1 MRSRNIFIISCVG
14 AFALLMFISGYCQGA
29 DSDKNGVPI
38 RIGWQIP
45 SGTQGQI
52 VQILKRTDILEKHGL
67 NPTFV
72 PFSYGGPEMDAAL
85 AGELDVTFSADQ
97 PAINLIAKGGK
108 WKIVSRLYY
117 DRTAIMVPVNSPVK
131 EIKDLKGKTVASSFG
146 SFAHRET
153 ILKEQA
159 AGLDA
164 DKDVKNVNMDI
175 LDVQKLVMAGG
186 GGGWG
191 EIDAVAVWE
200 PTTSHFE
207 LEGLVRSLNSTMALG
222 VVAISDEFI
231 ASHPDAAVQFLVAIA
246 QAWVYFSPQQG
257 ERVMQ
262 WYIDDSQLAYT
273 KKALTSALKDEPN
286 YRADSI
292 SKVDMKLTEE
302 DIVTLERGAA
312 WAQER
317 GYSQAIPQMRN
328 AVDQALL
335 AKAMKELA
343 GKGSDECKVI
353 LPSAREAGTFQK
365 MKSSFL
371 DTLPLWAFF
380 LMMVVLTLLSIEV
393 GQRMGARRRRNE
405 EHEEE
410 GAIGTV
416 VGAVLGLLA
425 FVIALT
431 FGAAGGRFDASRE
444 AMLDD
449 VTAIRTA
456 YLRAGLVPEPHKTA
470 TRVLLRDYVELRISM
485 ADVYGNPDQLRALRE
500 RALALQGMLWTH
512 AEALAAKDSSD
523 IIALYSEGLTEV
535 FSLQTRRIAFGAHF
549 RIPPFVWVVV
559 IMASC
564 ISMFVVGFQF
574 GISGKRSFPAQLA
587 LALTFA
593 LVMQL
598 IFDLDRPGKGVIQVN
613 QQPMIDLYR
622 GLGTQK

>member
-1 MRSRNIFIISCVG
+1 MRYKNISRIQIAG
-14 AFALLMFISGYCQGA
+14 LFAALMFIAVAGQGA
-29 DSDKNGVPI
+29 EADKNGVPI

-45 SGTQGQI
+45 TGTQGQI
-52 VQILKRTDILEKHGL
+52 VQILKRTDILEKRGL

-72 PFSYGGPEMDAAL
+72 PFSYGGPQMDAAL

-117 DRTAIMVPVNSPVK
+117 DRTAIMVPVNSPVRA
-131 EIKDLKGKTVASSFG
+131 IKDLKGKTVASSFG

-175 LDVQKLVMAGG
+175 LDIRNLVMAGG
-186 GGGWG
+186 GEKWG

-207 LEGLVRSLNSTMALG
+207 LEGLVRSLNPTRALG
-222 VVAISDEFI
+222 VVAISDDFI
-231 ASHPDAAVQFLVAIA
+231 VSHPDAAVQFLMGIA
-246 QAWVYFSPQQG
+246 QAWIYFSPQHG

-262 WYIDDSQLAYT
+262 WYIDDSQLDYT
-273 KKALTSALKDEPN
+273 KKALMSALKEELN
-286 YRADSI
+286 YRADSAA
-292 SKVDMKLTEE
+292 KVDMKLTDE
-302 DIVTLERGAA
+302 DIAALERGAT

-317 GYSQAIPQMRN
+317 GYSQTKPQMRK
-328 AVDQALL
+328 AVDQDLL
-335 AKAMKELA
+335 AKAVKEIA
-343 GKGSDECKVI
+343 RTQFKDVQVI
-353 LPSAREAGTFQK
+353 VPSAREAGTAGK
-365 MKSSFL
+365 KSISFL
-371 DTLPLWAFF
+371 DMLPLWAFF
-380 LMMVVLTLLSIEV
+380 LLMVVLTLVSIET
-393 GQRMGARRRRNE
+393 GQRMGLRRRQKE

-410 GAIGTV
+410 SAIGTV

-431 FGAAGGRFDASRE
+431 FGAASGRFDASRE
-444 AMLDD
+444 ALLDD
-449 VTAIRTA
+449 VSAIRTA
-456 YLRAGLVPEPHKTA
+456 YLRAGLVPEPHRTA
-470 TRVLLRDYVELRISM
+470 TRVLLRDYVELRIGM
-485 ADVYGNPDQLRALRE
+485 AEMYGKPDQLRDLQS
-500 RALALQGMLWTH
+500 RATALQQMLWSH

-523 IIALYSEGLTEV
+523 IIALFSEGLTDI
-535 FSLQTRRIAFGAHF
+535 FSLQTRRVAFGAQF
-549 RIPPFVWVVV
+549 RIPPFVWGVV
-559 IMASC
+559 ILASC
-564 ISMFVVGFQF
+564 IAMFVVGFQF

-598 IFDLDRPGKGVIQVN
+598 IYDLDRPGKGVIHLN
-613 QQPMIDLYR
+613 QQPMVELYQ

>member
-1 MRSRNIFIISCVG
+1 MKFRNIIGILTAGIFV
-14 AFALLMFISGYCQGA
+14 LLMFIAGYGNGA
-29 DSDKNGVPI
+29 EADKNGVLI

-52 VQILKRTDILEKHGL
+52 VQVLKRTDILEKQGL

-72 PFSYGGPEMDAAL
+72 PFSYGGPQMDAAL

-108 WKIVSRLYY
+108 WKIVSRLYF

-131 EIKDLKGKTVASSFG
+131 EIKDLKGRTVASSFG

-159 AGLDA
+159 AGLDP

-175 LDVQKLVMAGG
+175 LDIRKLVMAGG
-186 GGGWG
+186 GEKWG
-191 EIDAVAVWE
+191 DVAAVAVWE
-200 PTTSHFE
+200 STTSHFE
-207 LEGLVRSLNSTMALG
+207 LEGLVRSLNSTRALG
-222 VVAISDEFI
+222 VVAISDDFI
-231 ASHPDAAVQFLVAIA
+231 ARHPDAAVQFLVAIA

-273 KKALTSALKDEPN
+273 KKALMSALKDEPN
-286 YRADSI
+286 FCADSI

-302 DIVTLERGAA
+302 DIATLELGAA

-317 GYSQAIPQMRN
+317 GYSQTRPQMRN
-328 AVDQALL
+328 AVDQVLL
-335 AKAMKELA
+335 GKAMKELA
-343 GKGSDECKVI
+343 GKTIEEIKVI
-353 LPSAREAGTFQK
+353 LPSARE
-365 MKSSFL
+365 SSIGVKKGGSLL
-371 DTLPLWAFF
+371 DAFPLWAFF
-380 LMMVVLTLLSIEV
+380 LMMVVLTLLSIEA
-393 GQRMGARRRRNE
+393 GQRMGARRRRKE

-410 GAIGTV
+410 SAIGTV

-431 FGAAGGRFDASRE
+431 FGAASGRFDASRE
-444 AMLDD
+444 ALLDD

-456 YLRAGLVPEPHKTA
+456 YLRAGLVPEPHRTA
-470 TRVLLRDYVELRISM
+470 TRVLLRDYVELRIGM
-485 ADVYGNPDQLRALRE
+485 ADTYGNPDQLRALRE
-500 RALALQGMLWTH
+500 RTVSLQHMLWSH

-535 FSLQTRRIAFGAHF
+535 FSLQTRRVALGAQF
-549 RIPPFVWVVV
+549 RIPSFVWCVV
-559 IMASC
+559 ILASC
-564 ISMFVVGFQF
+564 IAMFVVGFQF

-598 IFDLDRPGKGVIQVN
+598 IFDLDRPGKGVINLN
-613 QQPMIDLYR
+613 QQPMIDLYQ

>member
-1 MRSRNIFIISCVG
+1 MKFRNIFGILTVG
-14 AFALLMFISGYCQGA
+14 AFVLLMFISGYCQGA
-29 DSDKNGVPI
+29 EAGKNGVPV

-45 SGTQGQI
+45 SGTQGQL
-52 VQILKRTDILEKHGL
+52 VQILKRTDIVEKHGL
-67 NPTFV
+67 NPTFD

-108 WKIVSRLYY
+108 WKIVSRLYI
-117 DRTAIMVPVNSPVK
+117 DRTAIMVPLNSPVK
-131 EIKDLKGKTVASSFG
+131 EIKDLKGRTVASSFG

-159 AGLDA
+159 AGLDP

-175 LDVQKLVMAGG
+175 LDIRKLVKAGG
-186 GGGWG
+186 GETWG

-200 PTTSHFE
+200 PTTSYFE
-207 LEGLVRSLNSTMALG
+207 LEGLVRSLNSTRALG
-222 VVAISDEFI
+222 VVAISDDFI
-231 ASHPDAAVQFLVAIA
+231 SSHPDAAVQFLESIA
-246 QAWVYFSPQQG
+246 QAWIYFSPQHG

-262 WYIDDSQLAYT
+262 WYIDDSQLSYT
-273 KKALTSALKDEPN
+273 KKALMSALKEDPN
-286 YRADSI
+286 YKADSI
-292 SKVDMKLTEE
+292 SQVDMKLTEE
-302 DIVTLERGAA
+302 DIATLERGAD

-317 GYSQAIPQMRN
+317 GYSKTRPEMRN
-328 AVDQALL
+328 FIDQTLL
-335 AKAMKELA
+335 GKAMKELA
-343 GKGSDECKVI
+343 DKSSDECKII
-353 LPSAREAGTFQK
+353 LPSARETGTFLK
-365 MKSSFL
+365 MQSSLL
-371 DTLPLWAFF
+371 DNLPLWAFF
-380 LMMVVLTLLSIEV
+380 LMMVVLTLLSIET
-393 GQRMGARRRRNE
+393 GQRMGARRRRKE

-410 GAIGTV
+410 SAIGTV

-431 FGAAGGRFDASRE
+431 FGAASGRFDASRE

-456 YLRAGLVPEPHKTA
+456 YLRAGLVPEPHRTA
-470 TRVLLRDYVELRISM
+470 TRVLLRDYVELRIGM
-485 ADVYGNPDQLRALRE
+485 ANVYGNPDQLNALRE
-500 RALALQGMLWTH
+500 RTIALQEMLWSH

-535 FSLQTRRIAFGAHF
+535 FSLQTRRVAFGAHF

-574 GISGKRSFPAQLA
+574 GISGRRSFPAQLA

-613 QQPMIDLYR
+613 QQPMIDLYQ